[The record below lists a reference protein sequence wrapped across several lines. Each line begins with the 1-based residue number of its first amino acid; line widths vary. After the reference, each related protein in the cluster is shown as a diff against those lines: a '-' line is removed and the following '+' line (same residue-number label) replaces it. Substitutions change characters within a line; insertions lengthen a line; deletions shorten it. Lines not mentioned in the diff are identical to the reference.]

1 MSVPPREGSAPPTAT
16 EAPHERVTA
25 ASLREKKVR
34 GEPIVMLTAYDF
46 ISAQVAERAGV
57 DVILVGDSGAMT
69 VLGYPSTRDV
79 SVDEMLM
86 LVRATRRGATR
97 PMIVGD
103 LPYGSY
109 EAADALAL
117 QTARRFMDAGSN
129 AVKLEGGG
137 PIADRARAIV
147 GAGIPVVGHVGLTPQ
162 TLGYKVQG
170 KSAERAVEIARE
182 AEALEAAGC
191 FLIVFEAIPAP
202 VAALIA
208 ARLTIPVIGIGAGNG
223 VHGQVLVF
231 HDLLGLY
238 DERVPRF
245 VKRYAELKPEMI
257 DAVSRWADDVRSK
270 RYPEP
275 VHTYGIDAGEL
286 AKVVE
291 ALKQ

>member
-170 KSAERAVEIARE
+170 KSAERALEIARE